1 MTESNVGGL
10 HSQDRD
16 NGAGVPDSFSN
27 GRRGP
32 GNGADDILGQIFE
45 SILKGPPRLGH
56 PANPRSVSPFGIG
69 RSPFDLDDDGPFSSR
84 SGNALDL
91 LGEIFGDDDLDELF
105 GKGQVTVTAIG
116 PDGAH
121 VLHRGEASISDIRR
135 LQAGEDS
142 LGLRQMLQ
150 NMIDNP
156 PSRNQRKLSLLSML
170 DEGMPLTMKLY
181 SYAGHAGAEV
191 ARFLRDPD
199 ANKDFAFVQHLAGVL
214 AKAKT
219 DDKEAFA
226 NIKKRLKEY
235 SIDLDGLIAKIQAFV
250 DKPSVNTAKSVQMR
264 LATAAPVALALLD
277 DVSDD
282 LKETRQSFEE
292 KLRRTAKI

>member
-10 HSQDRD
+10 HSHDRD
-16 NGAGVPDSFSN
+16 NGAGLPDSFSS

-32 GNGADDILGQIFE
+32 GNGTDDILGQIFE

-56 PANPRSVSPFGIG
+56 PANPR
-69 RSPFDLDDDGPFSSR
+69 RSGLYSLSDDLDDVFGDRPFGSR
-84 SGNALDL
+84 SGNPLDL